1 MTDARRHADV
11 PSTGSPVEYLV
22 QATVHYWHERGS
34 FHAEEERRDA
44 GTHRRRCAAST
55 RRPLP
60 ATQGARRFGV
70 HDATR
75 FGGHG
80 ATPTAR

>member
-22 QATVHYWHERGS
+22 QATVHYWHDRGS

-44 GTHRRRCAAST
+44 ATHRRRCGAGL
-55 RRPLP
+55 RRALP
-60 ATQGARRFGV
+60 GTPGGRRFDA
-70 HDATR
+70 HATR
-75 FGGHG
+75 FGGHR